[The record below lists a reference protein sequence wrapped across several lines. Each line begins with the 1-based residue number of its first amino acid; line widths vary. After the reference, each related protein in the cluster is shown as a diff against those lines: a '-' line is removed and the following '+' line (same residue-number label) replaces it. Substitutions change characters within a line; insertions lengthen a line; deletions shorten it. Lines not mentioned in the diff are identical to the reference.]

1 MWAEKLPHE
10 WLEGDLGVLGLASW
24 PFFNP
29 HLSDLTKGVKGILK
43 GTFVNILAKLLKR
56 HLIC

>member
-24 PFFNP
+24 PLFNP
-29 HLSDLTKGVKGILK
+29 HLSDLTKGVKGI
-43 GTFVNILAKLLKR
+43 
-56 HLIC
+56 